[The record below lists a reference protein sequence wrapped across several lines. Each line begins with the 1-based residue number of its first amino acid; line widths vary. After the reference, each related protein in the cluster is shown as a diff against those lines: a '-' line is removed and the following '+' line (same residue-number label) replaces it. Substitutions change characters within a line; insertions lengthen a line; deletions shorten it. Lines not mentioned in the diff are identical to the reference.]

1 MAGDNQCLL
10 TGGEWPTPSHSGCVG
25 WAQLHSAHST
35 WSGAPVRAE
44 AQVLIFLIL
53 KDLRAVSRPDCI

>member
-10 TGGEWPTPSHSGCVG
+10 TGGAYSKPLGVCGLGTAPFCPQH
-25 WAQLHSAHST
+25 